1 MIQTVS
7 AFLIITTVGIFV
19 QERGMKMENQ
29 VIYNCWSILKIY
41 QLFSFIEKYNV
52 EYSSIM
58 KISF

>member
-29 VIYNCWSILKIY
+29 VIYNWSILKIY